1 MALPLHYSCPKQRTF
16 LRGAWGPHLG
26 RDQMLGINSRETVQD
41 ATYDIQTQDL
51 GPERSLLETQVYRNG
66 KILGTFQSPY
76 EKPDS
81 LDRLHEALKAQH
93 ERICRRVREGT
104 YELLFMWLSRALLA
118 LEEEDTQE
126 ALECLESVLAV
137 EETHAEA
144 LSLLEKIRTRAAD
157 DAAFRSAVET
167 RYRQQ
172 IRALEDAGRSL
183 EARRKQWILQRLG
196 LAGAAENPEQKQIA
210 GRPFHRVRR
219 PAAWLR
225 AAQEQVRAV
234 PLGARETLRHAWVG
248 LAALCAALRPRSPIV
263 RYASVAL
270 AACVMACCF
279 SLVTLK
285 SNRTGNEEKA
295 LELARV
301 CLDRNDVLKARDVLY
316 KSLETEALVE
326 TEALRVLWST
336 FDRLGDYEQAVHLL
350 SKLQQK
356 HRSSPFVALYLA
368 EAYLRTGRHEEAIE
382 QYRLAGER
390 NAPEV
395 PCTIGTALCLLS
407 RGEAEAAAAL
417 IEPLA
422 EQDQQDFR
430 LAYCLGLAYQQQG
443 RPGRASVHFA
453 QALRLQPQSPII
465 YRSLAACLMDLHQEA
480 EARRMLE
487 EAERL
492 ESRSGPV
499 AASLSLSRPLVGP
512 PQAAAAT
519 APANVFPFPLI

>member
-1 MALPLHYSCPKQRTF
+1 
-16 LRGAWGPHLG
+16 
-26 RDQMLGINSRETVQD
+26 MLGINSRETVQD

-51 GPERSLLETQVYRNG
+51 GPERPLLETQVYRNG
-66 KILGTFQSPY
+66 KILGTLQSPY
-76 EKPDS
+76 EKQTS

-104 YELLFMWLSRALLA
+104 YELLFLWLSRALLA
-118 LEEEDTQE
+118 LEEENTQE

-157 DAAFRSAVET
+157 DAAFRSALDT

-196 LAGAAENPEQKQIA
+196 LAPASDLVKQDQSERA
-210 GRPFHRVRR
+210 DRTSGRVRW
-219 PAAWLR
+219 PVAPLQEVWEQSR
-225 AAQEQVRAV
+225 ALL
-234 PLGARETLRHAWVG
+234 LGARETLRHARVG
-248 LAALCAALRPRSPIV
+248 LAAVSAALRPRSPSV

-270 AACVMACCF
+270 AACVMACCL

-285 SNRTGNEEKA
+285 SNQTGDEEEA
-295 LELARV
+295 LEFARA
-301 CLDRNDVLKARDVLY
+301 CLDRNDAAKARDVLY

-326 TEALRVLWST
+326 TEALRLLWST
-336 FDRLGDYEQAVHLL
+336 FDRLGDYEQAVYLL
-350 SKLQQK
+350 SKLQKK

-395 PCTIGTALCLLS
+395 PCTLGTALCLLN

-417 IEPLA
+417 LEPFA
-422 EQDQQDFR
+422 EQDPQDFR
-430 LAYCLGLAYQQQG
+430 LAYCLGLAYQKQG

-453 QALRLQPQSPII
+453 QALRLQPQSPVI

-499 AASLSLSRPLVGP
+499 AARLSLSRPLVGP